1 MATSLGAYLT
11 IAGAAAAIDFYK
23 AAFGAEEVSRQP
35 VPEKDGRL
43 MHAELKIFGN
53 TLMLSDEFEEF
64 SQMKSPATLG
74 GTTFNMIVVFETPAE
89 VDAAIARAEKAG
101 ATVTMPAEDMF
112 WGDRFG
118 MLRDPFGHMWG
129 LSAPRPA

>member
-11 IAGAAAAIDFYK
+11 IDGAAAAIDFYK

-35 VPEKDGRL
+35 VPEKDGKL
-43 MHAELKIFGN
+43 MHAELKVFGH
-53 TLMLSDEFEEF
+53 TLMMSDEFEEYGH
-64 SQMKSPATLG
+64 MKSPRTLG
-74 GTTFNMIVVFETPAE
+74 GTTFNMIVGLDKPED

-129 LSAPRPA
+129 FNAPKAA